1 VLIGEVEMREDRQ
14 AIRERA
20 RKLWE
25 QAGKPEGKESEFW
38 LEAERQL
45 AEERIRHELKTPEGS
60 ADKSEVAVSRL
71 KTMASNC
78 RCADWARR
86 PGASPTMRMTY
97 MRNCGTLGHGS

>member
-20 RKLWE
+20 HKLWE

-45 AEERIRHELKTPEGS
+45 AEERIRHELKTP
-60 ADKSEVAVSRL
+60 DNL
-71 KTMASNC
+71 
-78 RCADWARR
+78 
-86 PGASPTMRMTY
+86 
-97 MRNCGTLGHGS
+97 